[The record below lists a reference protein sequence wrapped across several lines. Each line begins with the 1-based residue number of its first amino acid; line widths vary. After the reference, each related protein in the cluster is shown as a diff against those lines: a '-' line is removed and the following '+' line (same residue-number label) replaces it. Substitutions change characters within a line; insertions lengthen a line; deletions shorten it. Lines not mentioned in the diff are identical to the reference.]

1 VLGDAVS
8 DLSPETIGRLAKIIA
23 MLSSPND
30 GDLIAA
36 GRALQRNLSANG
48 ADIYALVDL
57 LKASED
63 RNRFGQEIANAAYA
77 EGLRDGEARAHGSDG
92 FHGVDESAEWRQ
104 VALYVQRE
112 QHRLPARTLQKSE
125 EFIANMAA
133 RAKSPYSR
141 EPTQRMH
148 EWMHDLFFKLGGKVT

>member
-1 VLGDAVS
+1 VS
-8 DLSPETIGRLAKIIA
+8 DLSPDLIGRLAKIIA

-36 GRALQRNLSANG
+36 GRALQRHLTANG

-77 EGLRDGEARAHGSDG
+77 EGLKDGEARARPND
-92 FHGVDESAEWRQ
+92 FHSVDESAWREI
-104 VALYVQRE
+104 ALYVQRE
-112 QHRLPARTLQKSE
+112 QHRLPSRTLQKSA
-125 EFIANMAA
+125 EFISDMAA
-133 RAKSPYSR
+133 RAESQFSRDLSPK
-141 EPTQRMH
+141 QH
-148 EWMHDLFFKLGGKVT
+148 EWLRDLFHKLGGKIT

>member
-1 VLGDAVS
+1 MS
-8 DLSPETIGRLAKIIA
+8 DLSPELIGRLAKIIA

-30 GDLIAA
+30 GDLVVA

-63 RNRFGQEIANAAYA
+63 RNRFGQEVANAAYA
-77 EGLRDGEARAHGSDG
+77 EGLRDGEAQAHGSDG
-92 FHGVDESAEWRQ
+92 FHSVDESAEWRQ
-104 VALYVQRE
+104 VALYVARE
-112 QHRLPARTLQKSE
+112 QHRLPPRTLQKSA

-133 RAKSPYSR
+133 RAESQFSR
-141 EPTQRMH
+141 DLSERQH
-148 EWMHDLFFKLGGKVT
+148 EWLRDLFHKLGGKIT